1 MDEEQADD
9 YSDIKLQRDS
19 ANLREELCAS
29 IPLFLYQD
37 VNANPPSPVRKWVKQ
52 SNTAKL
58 AALINTFQ
66 EWPQLLD
73 TSLRPIAEPLVSAF
87 NDYIQRYPDRY
98 FKVPRRHIDSVEPL
112 PRAVC
117 KLLYTLCKVRGTNV
131 ISIFFSNEPSL
142 LEPLLDAF
150 EIWASPRTE
159 EESSIDNTLTWEERY
174 IMLLW
179 LSHLTQTPFDLAIIS
194 SSDAEQS
201 SQTSLMPPLL
211 SNFPGV
217 AQRLLAL
224 GFRYLFSVS
233 KERDAAKLLLVRLC
247 MRPDMDRLGLKQSCM
262 EWLLQSL
269 GRLLASSEPM
279 SIHSVLGGL
288 SFLAGFFK
296 SCDGVSIAPFVV
308 TVLNCTEKISAGGT
322 VNTQSAYA
330 SAAVRKLI
338 VKIHRVS
345 AMHLLSG
352 CPFPADSEADGMTLL
367 GNIIDHLMTCLGDKD
382 NTVRFAASKALSIVT
397 QKLDPD
403 MKEQL
408 LDALTEKL
416 RDDVVLRETANDM
429 AAAGPLKPHMASP
442 EKDFSTADALQWQ
455 GLILTMSHLLYRHSV
470 PEAKLPT
477 VVGLLMNALDFE
489 QRSSTGAST
498 GSIVRDAACFGMW
511 SVARKYTTT
520 ELTGIVG
527 SVIGSRRNPRQL
539 TSVFP
544 VLAAELVLTAA
555 LDPEGNIRRATS
567 AALQEL
573 VGRHPDVVPRGI
585 DLVQIVDY
593 QAVGLRSRAM
603 SDVALQAANLD
614 PVYLYALVDGLL
626 SWRAIAS
633 PNVVIRRHAATVVG
647 KIFHLYG
654 SVPIAP
660 LQQRIEDG
668 RAQSLDEWHGLYL
681 ALAEIVRRDSSTS
694 CRSVTNRRDN
704 LAGGPIQLL
713 REGGPISTDDI
724 VAKGKKAYLAA
735 EALCTMMSALGESS
749 FASIVD
755 RDNESAPPNKDSA
768 DLEDFEYHMAI
779 LEQSYEHS
787 TQLPPIVI
795 RAAAV
800 SIFNQLRG
808 LAQKRLLLDK
818 ILYAG
823 KGQIIERIPEARV
836 GWIIALGGVFQAC
849 LERTPALIDEC
860 RVSVYDALISQLG
873 EQSHWLSKTAALR
886 HLYKPVYLAFVRSDL
901 NMMPLHQAL
910 LDCLDDRSVANSRE
924 VGSEVRMQ
932 AIETI
937 GAFNGVVHWNEAQRV
952 EIFGRVCGLALEKI
966 DKIRDSA
973 WRCIVKY
980 PDAVLPK
987 VNRCVHVLCTVPER
1001 MAALSTSSV
1010 MYFNFMLNFC
1020 NDHRLRPA
1028 MMRGLITSASS
1039 GGEAL
1044 LGAVRLAIGRFATTC
1059 SAADAE
1065 IFYDSL
1071 LAIINA
1077 EMPAGRLLWPGLE
1090 VLAFLLETD
1099 IIQSFAEPFNGDG
1112 LSTRTSSFL
1121 TGWRTLLDR
1130 LTTLQKGSNLRNWN
1144 TLVQVYTGLARYDEL
1159 CERALAKL
1167 RRLHVHQK
1175 FPSVRLAAAAAFPLS
1190 SIPGPPLA
1198 VLTVHYQTYYNV
1210 IKGGQFL
1217 FKIQDLHRRYG
1228 PIVRIGPNE
1237 IHINDPEFYEQIYSL
1252 HGRWDKDP
1260 AFVNQF
1266 DNTGSAFGT
1275 IHHDL
1280 HRIRRRAFQSFFSKQ
1295 KIISLEPLIQSRVD
1309 KLCQRLEG
1317 FAGTDK
1323 EVPIRHA
1330 YECLTNDI
1338 VMEYT
1343 LGKSDHSVEHPDFNP
1358 VLHETIKLL
1367 GMSGHYMKLIP
1378 GIQSILPFIPP
1389 SLITFLVPAM
1399 APIVALQKQCN
1410 SLASTIISSA
1420 PSYDPK
1426 SRSHPTVCHEIY
1438 YSDELP
1444 PSEKTLRRMQHEVE
1458 TFVVAGTE
1466 TTAHALACTTF
1477 HVLNDA
1483 AVLRALKAELAA
1495 AGGGEATLQ
1504 TLEQLPFLTAVILE
1518 GLRLSYG
1525 VATRLPRI
1533 APDQTIRYGG
1543 YTIPPGFDDGE
1554 QTPVS
1559 MSSMLLH
1566 HNPSVFPDP
1575 LTYHPQR
1582 WMGMGQRQ
1590 RLERYL
1596 VNFSKGTRQ
1605 CVGIKCVFSLSPFLS
1620 PIPHLTLPFLRY

>member
-1 MDEEQADD
+1 MDDEQADD

-37 VNANPPSPVRKWVKQ
+37 INVRKWVKQ

-58 AALINTFQ
+58 GALINTFQ

-73 TSLRPIAEPLVSAF
+73 TSLRNIAEPLVFAF

-98 FKVPRRHIDSVEPL
+98 FKVPQRHIDSVEPL

-150 EIWASPRTE
+150 DMWASPGTE
-159 EESSIDNTLTWEERY
+159 GESSIDNTLTWEERY

-201 SQTSLMPPLL
+201 SQTSLMPPLV

-233 KERDAAKLLLVRLC
+233 KEHDAAKLLLVRLC

-269 GRLLASSEPM
+269 GRLLDSSEPM
-279 SIHSVLGGL
+279 SIHRVLGGL

-296 SCDGVSIAPFVV
+296 SCDGVSIAPFVIP
-308 TVLNCTEKISAGGT
+308 VLDCTEKISAGGT
-322 VNTQSAYA
+322 VDTQTAYA
-330 SAAVRKLI
+330 SAAVRKLV
-338 VKIHRVS
+338 VKIHRAS

-352 CPFPADSEADGMTLL
+352 CPFPADSEADGVTLL
-367 GNIIDHLMTCLGDKD
+367 GDIIDHLMTCLGDKD

-416 RDDVVLRETANDM
+416 RDDVILRETANDM

-477 VVGLLMNALDFE
+477 VVGLLRNALDFE

-511 SVARKYTTT
+511 SVARKYTTA
-520 ELTGIVG
+520 ELKRIAG
-527 SVIGSRRNPRQL
+527 SVVGSRRNPRQL

-555 LDPEGNIRRATS
+555 LDPEGNIRRAAS

-573 VGRHPDVVPRGI
+573 VGRHPDVVPCGI

-614 PVYLYALVDGLL
+614 HVYLYALVDGLL

-647 KIFHLYG
+647 KTFHLHG

-681 ALAEIVRRDSSTS
+681 ALAEIVRRDSGTS
-694 CRSVTNRRDN
+694 CRSVTTRRDN

-713 REGGPISTDDI
+713 REDGPISTDDI

-749 FASIVD
+749 LASIVD
-755 RDNESAPPNKDSA
+755 RDDESAPRNKDSA

-787 TQLPPIVI
+787 MHLPPIVI

-818 ILYAG
+818 ILHAG
-823 KGQIIERIPEARV
+823 KSQVIGRIPEARV

-849 LERTPALIDEC
+849 LERISALIDEC
-860 RVSVYDALISQLG
+860 RVSIYDAVISQLG
-873 EQSHWLSKTAALR
+873 GQSHWLSKTAALR
-886 HLYKPVYLAFVRSDL
+886 YLYQPVYLAFVRSDL

-952 EIFGRVCGLALEKI
+952 EIFGRVCGLAVEKI

-987 VNRCVHVLCTVPER
+987 VDRCVHVLCTESER

-1044 LGAVRLAIGRFATTC
+1044 LSAARLATSRFVTTC
-1059 SAADAE
+1059 SVADAE
-1065 IFYDSL
+1065 MFFDSL
-1071 LAIINA
+1071 LAIIQA

-1099 IIQSFAEPFNGDG
+1099 IIQSSTEPLNVDC
-1112 LSTRTSSFL
+1112 LL
-1121 TGWRTLLDR
+1121 RTLLDR
-1130 LTTLQKGSNLRNWN
+1130 MTALQKGSNLRNWN
-1144 TLVQVYTGLARYDEL
+1144 TLVQVYAGLARYDEL

-1167 RRLHVHQK
+1167 RLLHVHQK
-1175 FPSVRLAAAAAFPLS
+1175 FPSQLRRLC
-1190 SIPGPPLA
+1190 
-1198 VLTVHYQTYYNV
+1198 
-1210 IKGGQFL
+1210 
-1217 FKIQDLHRRYG
+1217 
-1228 PIVRIGPNE
+1228 
-1237 IHINDPEFYEQIYSL
+1237 
-1252 HGRWDKDP
+1252 
-1260 AFVNQF
+1260 
-1266 DNTGSAFGT
+1266 
-1275 IHHDL
+1275 
-1280 HRIRRRAFQSFFSKQ
+1280 SFFKGRG
-1295 KIISLEPLIQSRVD
+1295 K
-1309 KLCQRLEG
+1309 
-1317 FAGTDK
+1317 
-1323 EVPIRHA
+1323 RHVRDSDRSCI
-1330 YECLTNDI
+1330 EF
-1338 VMEYT
+1338 MQ
-1343 LGKSDHSVEHPDFNP
+1343 LGNVW
-1358 VLHETIKLL
+1358 
-1367 GMSGHYMKLIP
+1367 
-1378 GIQSILPFIPP
+1378 GI
-1389 SLITFLVPAM
+1389 
-1399 APIVALQKQCN
+1399 
-1410 SLASTIISSA
+1410 
-1420 PSYDPK
+1420 
-1426 SRSHPTVCHEIY
+1426 
-1438 YSDELP
+1438 
-1444 PSEKTLRRMQHEVE
+1444 
-1458 TFVVAGTE
+1458 
-1466 TTAHALACTTF
+1466 
-1477 HVLNDA
+1477 
-1483 AVLRALKAELAA
+1483 
-1495 AGGGEATLQ
+1495 
-1504 TLEQLPFLTAVILE
+1504 
-1518 GLRLSYG
+1518 
-1525 VATRLPRI
+1525 
-1533 APDQTIRYGG
+1533 
-1543 YTIPPGFDDGE
+1543 DGE
-1554 QTPVS
+1554 Q
-1559 MSSMLLH
+1559 
-1566 HNPSVFPDP
+1566 
-1575 LTYHPQR
+1575 
-1582 WMGMGQRQ
+1582 
-1590 RLERYL
+1590 
-1596 VNFSKGTRQ
+1596 
-1605 CVGIKCVFSLSPFLS
+1605 
-1620 PIPHLTLPFLRY
+1620 